1 MGAASKRKR
10 LLEIASL
17 FGRSWHRTIRFPF
30 TATSGLAEPKKASGR
45 KAEESQILGQPYF
58 PPPTRMSVPWASQTP
73 WLPAKTSLLT
83 CSEERDGCVVH
94 FLSALL

>member
-17 FGRSWHRTIRFPF
+17 FGRSWHRTIKFPF
-30 TATSGLAEPKKASGR
+30 TAISGLAESMKAFGR
-45 KAEESQILGQPYF
+45 KVEESQILDSLTSHRQQGCQF
-58 PPPTRMSVPWASQTP
+58 PWASQTP
-73 WLPAKTSLLT
+73 WLPAKTSPLT
-83 CSEERDGCVVH
+83 CSEERDGPVVH